1 MRDEQEELRRKLD
14 EVVGTEFDE
23 RGRRWRAGWF
33 RASAPR
39 WLLGAAIGIAMAA
52 LVWWILD
59 SHLKA
64 AHHPPGPKG
73 PVIIRIVP
81 TK

>member
-1 MRDEQEELRRKLD
+1 
-14 EVVGTEFDE
+14 
-23 RGRRWRAGWF
+23 
-33 RASAPR
+33 
-39 WLLGAAIGIAMAA
+39 MAA

-64 AHHPPGPKG
+64 AHHPPDAQG